1 MKVIFIEDVPNVAK
15 AGDIKDVADGYGRN
29 FLIPKKLAALAT
41 TRSINEARKQM
52 ESRARES
59 AKTDAELKDLAA
71 QLEGKEVVL
80 AAKTGGKEKLYGSV
94 TAEDIASGIEST
106 FGVMVDKRK
115 LEIAESIR
123 KVGTYPVVLRL
134 GTDIAATINVTVKEE
149 ETAE

>member
-41 TRSINEARKQM
+41 GRSIDEARTQM
-52 ESRARES
+52 ERRAREN
-59 AKTDAELKDLAA
+59 AKTDAELKELAG

-80 AAKTGGKEKLYGSV
+80 TAKTGGKEKLYGSV
-94 TAEDIASGIEST
+94 TAEDIASGLEST
-106 FGVMVDKRK
+106 FGVVVDKRK
-115 LEIAESIR
+115 IEIPESIR

-134 GTDIAATINVTVKEE
+134 GTDIAATVNVTVKEE
-149 ETAE
+149 ETAN